1 MSRHPPDGRIE
12 PAMPRIIFAILIVAL
27 AFLQTTVVPMGR
39 IIGITPD
46 LVLVTLFL
54 WSALREPREGLLWAF
69 GVGLF
74 IDLLTLTPL
83 GTTALGFLP
92 VAALGWLG
100 RGRFFQSGLLFP
112 LLMTLVAT
120 AAHSLTV
127 FALSGLLGL
136 LHLAPTGGTQLNL
149 LAAARLA
156 LLGALLNAVV
166 VPPLYLVVQLLD
178 RWIGWNDSY
187 ARA

>member
-1 MSRHPPDGRIE
+1 
-12 PAMPRIIFAILIVAL
+12 MPRIVFAILIVVL

-69 GVGLF
+69 GIGIF

-92 VAALGWLG
+92 VAVIGWLG

-120 AAHSLTV
+120 IAHGFTV
-127 FALSGLLGL
+127 FILTWFLGL
-136 LHLAPTGGTQLNL
+136 LHLAPTGATQLNL

-156 LLGALLNAVV
+156 ILGAFLNAVV
-166 VPPLYLVVQLLD
+166 VPPLYLIVQLLN
-178 RWIGWNDSY
+178 RWIGRNDSY